1 MHRMTTHMTRFVVSP
16 VCGALL
22 SGAGVGVTAAVGS
35 AVGAVVGS
43 VVGAGVGSVVGA
55 GEGSVEGTGVGSV
68 LGEGSDSVAYAR
80 TNGIKKGR
88 FQPYSVL
95 KPSEEIVMNVKLRK
109 KFPEHRPMFREFF

>member
-1 MHRMTTHMTRFVVSP
+1 MTVRHAAPMHRMTTHMTRFVVSP

-35 AVGAVVGS
+35 AVGA
-43 VVGAGVGSVVGA
+43 

-80 TNGIKKGR
+80 TNG
-88 FQPYSVL
+88 
-95 KPSEEIVMNVKLRK
+95 EKLVVVNSK
-109 KFPEHRPMFREFF
+109 YTE

>member
-1 MHRMTTHMTRFVVSP
+1 MTRFVVSP

-35 AVGAVVGS
+35 AVGAGVGS

-68 LGEGSDSVAYAR
+68 LGEGSGFLTVYETVGFRNSSGSPGVPLESTGYSVALL
-80 TNGIKKGR
+80 
-88 FQPYSVL
+88 FV
-95 KPSEEIVMNVKLRK
+95 
-109 KFPEHRPMFREFF
+109 

>member
-35 AVGAVVGS
+35 AVGA
-43 VVGAGVGSVVGA
+43 
-55 GEGSVEGTGVGSV
+55 GEGSVEGTGVGSVVGVGFGSV

-80 TNGIKKGR
+80 TNG
-88 FQPYSVL
+88 
-95 KPSEEIVMNVKLRK
+95 EKLVVVNSK
-109 KFPEHRPMFREFF
+109 YTE

>member
-22 SGAGVGVTAAVGS
+22 SGAEVGVTAAVGS
-35 AVGAVVGS
+35 AVGAGVGS

-55 GEGSVEGTGVGSV
+55 GEGSVEGPGVGSVVGVGFGSV

-80 TNGIKKGR
+80 TNG
-88 FQPYSVL
+88 
-95 KPSEEIVMNVKLRK
+95 EKLVVVNSK
-109 KFPEHRPMFREFF
+109 YTE